1 MDECLCVAVVDDHE
15 RLVGT
20 LRSATRSSRFRV
32 VGPYAAHDRAV
43 RGGADVVVVDLDRD
57 DGHGLAT
64 LVRVCEEVRAARI
77 IAATAERDPE
87 LGSAVITAGANGLL
101 GSRANP
107 ADIEAGL
114 RRAAAGELVL
124 PDEHLPSLVERLR
137 IGPAERLDA
146 VSIGSLTPRELQ
158 VLRALSY
165 GESTAEIAAS
175 LGITA
180 MTVQSHVK
188 SVLTKLRV
196 HSKVEAV
203 RFAWRS
209 GAIAM
214 PATT

>member
-1 MDECLCVAVVDDHE
+1 
-15 RLVGT
+15 
-20 LRSATRSSRFRV
+20 
-32 VGPYAAHDRAV
+32 
-43 RGGADVVVVDLDRD
+43 
-57 DGHGLAT
+57 
-64 LVRVCEEVRAARI
+64 
-77 IAATAERDPE
+77 
-87 LGSAVITAGANGLL
+87 
-101 GSRANP
+101 
-107 ADIEAGL
+107 
-114 RRAAAGELVL
+114 
-124 PDEHLPSLVERLR
+124 
-137 IGPAERLDA
+137 
-146 VSIGSLTPRELQ
+146 

-214 PATT
+214 PATA

>member
-1 MDECLCVAVVDDHE
+1 MDGCLCVAVVDDHE

-20 LRSATRSSRFRV
+20 LRSATRRSHFQIVGPFAANDRV
-32 VGPYAAHDRAV
+32 VRD
-43 RGGADVVVVDLDRD
+43 GADVVVVDLDRD

-64 LVRVCEEVRAARI
+64 LVRVCDEVHAIRI
-77 IAATAERDPE
+77 IAATTERDPE

-101 GSRANP
+101 HSLG
-107 ADIEAGL
+107 DLTDLEDGL

-124 PDEHLPSLVERLR
+124 PDEHLPSLVERFR
-137 IGPAERLDA
+137 IGRPERLEIP
-146 VSIGSLTPRELQ
+146 SIASLTPRELQ

-165 GESTAEIAAS
+165 GETTAEIAAS

-209 GAIAM
+209 GGIEM
-214 PATT
+214 PATA

>member
-1 MDECLCVAVVDDHE
+1 MDEYLCVAVVDDHE

-20 LRSATRSSRFRV
+20 LRSATGSSRFRV
-32 VGPYAAHDRAV
+32 VGPFAAHDHV
-43 RGGADVVVVDLDRD
+43 LRGGADVVVVDLDRD

-64 LVRVCEEVRAARI
+64 LLRVCEDGHAGRI
-77 IAATAERDPE
+77 IAATTERDPE
-87 LGSAVITAGANGLL
+87 LGSAVITAGANGLFL
-101 GSRANP
+101 SGGDL
-107 ADIEAGL
+107 ADIEDGL

-137 IGPAERLDA
+137 MGRAERLDA
-146 VSIGSLTPRELQ
+146 ASIRSLTPRELQ
-158 VLRALSY
+158 VLRSLSH
-165 GESTAEIAAS
+165 GQTTAEIAAA

-196 HSKVEAV
+196 HSQVEAV

-209 GAIAM
+209 GAIAI
-214 PATT
+214 PATA